1 MDRGIDR
8 LASVVVAGC
17 LLVAGVSCGGDE
29 SAGGPAT
36 STTTAKPSAEAVK
49 IGKAALPAGVMP
61 FQITAADQACAG
73 QSFIDQ
79 LGLEAARELAAKP
92 IDKFWTLGVPT
103 QEAVMEAF
111 DDCLPGESVGPAIA
125 DRWGRKFGVPKV
137 TGELRDCVSANAEG
151 RAGEIANGL
160 QSGIDE
166 ENDQVIID
174 LYDGCDVGDVIHALL
189 ISAMTTHDVSKAIAD
204 CVADNVQGD
213 YTIEVLMSDESL
225 GAERTA
231 RIKAARTAC
240 EKATSASS
248 TSGGVG

>member
-8 LASVVVAGC
+8 LASVVMAGC

-29 SAGGPAT
+29 SAGGPAS
-36 STTTAKPSAEAVK
+36 STTTEKPSPEALK

-79 LGLEAARELAAKP
+79 LGLEGARKLAAKP
-92 IDKFWTLGVPT
+92 IDKFWTLGPPT
-103 QEAVMEAF
+103 QKAVMTAF

-125 DRWGRKFGVPKV
+125 DRWGRKFDVPPLA
-137 TGELRDCVSANAEG
+137 GEVRDCVVANAEG
-151 RAGEIANGL
+151 RAGQIANGL

-189 ISAMTTHDVSKAIAD
+189 VSAMKTHVSKAIAD
-204 CVADNVQGD
+204 CVADKVQGD

-225 GAERTA
+225 GAERTG

-240 EKATSASS
+240 ETATSGSS
-248 TSGGVG
+248 DGQ